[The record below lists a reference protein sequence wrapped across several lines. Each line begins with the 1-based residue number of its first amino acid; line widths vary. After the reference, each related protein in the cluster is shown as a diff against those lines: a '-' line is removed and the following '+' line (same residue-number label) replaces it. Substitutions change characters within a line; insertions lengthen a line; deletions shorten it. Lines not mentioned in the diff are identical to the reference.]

1 MLEVAKALDEFEV
14 NQKFLLT
21 PTLRLVSVKTKGLK
35 IHFKADKAIGCV
47 IISGRGSAFAAGADI
62 KEMLPLGYADCAGG
76 DFLSHWGRIAKNVKP
91 VIGEN
96 K

>member
-1 MLEVAKALDEFEV
+1 M
-14 NQKFLLT
+14 
-21 PTLRLVSVKTKGLK
+21 
-35 IHFKADKAIGCV
+35 GCV
-47 IISGRGSAFAAGADI
+47 IITGRGRAFAAGADI